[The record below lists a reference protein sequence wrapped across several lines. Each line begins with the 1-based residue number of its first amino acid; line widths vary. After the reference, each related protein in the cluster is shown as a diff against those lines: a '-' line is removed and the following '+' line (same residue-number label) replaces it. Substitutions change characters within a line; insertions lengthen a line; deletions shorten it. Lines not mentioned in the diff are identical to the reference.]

1 MYIIC
6 KQWEGKKMPMTE
18 AEVTY
23 CGRLKKT
30 FNDSESMRKVSVTN
44 AQLTHAVRSLFTHLT
59 TNTVWTYNNYTA
71 INTAWRSAM
80 ESQCHQHQSSS
91 IVLSG
96 SVAGLMMDE
105 ATESCSSVG
114 EVLQVL
120 LSDFDSADRPTGT
133 ASSLWQPPSIIS
145 ESSLLGNLTQ
155 HKLQTGLTDRL
166 T

>member
-1 MYIIC
+1 
-6 KQWEGKKMPMTE
+6 MPMTE

-80 ESQCHQHQSSS
+80 ESQSQHQRSS
-91 IVLSG
+91 IVQSA
-96 SVAGLMMDE
+96 SVDGLTTDE

-120 LSDFDSADRPTGT
+120 LSASDSAGRPTGR
-133 ASSLWQPPSIIS
+133 ASSLWQPPSIIHG
-145 ESSLLGNLTQ
+145 SSLLGNLTQ
-155 HKLQTGLTDRL
+155 HRVTADKNARTDWAKVFVHL
-166 T
+166 NTK